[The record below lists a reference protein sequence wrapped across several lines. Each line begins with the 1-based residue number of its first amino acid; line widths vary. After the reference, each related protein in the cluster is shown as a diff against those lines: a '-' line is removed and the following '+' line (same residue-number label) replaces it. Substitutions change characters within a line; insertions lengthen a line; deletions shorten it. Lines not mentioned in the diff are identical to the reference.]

1 MQYDGSGAALPGRP
15 ERQNAHGGQSA
26 GPFRAD
32 GSGSGERSSNFT
44 VVVIG
49 RDHCR
54 VPLPPRDAVDDTLR
68 VENIQLASIFDLD
81 LGELVEGRRVIARGI
96 SRGRT
101 AWIPV
106 REDLENLPKRRVV
119 VNGIELEALD
129 GEPRRYLA
137 ELEDELHYEVV
148 PSLAEG
154 ERLDHWWMEVTDDLG
169 TTYND
174 NQTGAYGLAYGG
186 SATIGSRDLGGRVPE
201 AAAWLEIRF
210 RPGGRPQGRWCAQLD
225 VDLEGDAVV
234 SRWGHGPGSP

>member
-1 MQYDGSGAALPGRP
+1 M
-15 ERQNAHGGQSA
+15 
-26 GPFRAD
+26 
-32 GSGSGERSSNFT
+32 
-44 VVVIG
+44 
-49 RDHCR
+49 
-54 VPLPPRDAVDDTLR
+54 R

-106 REDLENLPKRRVV
+106 RKDLENLPKRRVV

-186 SATIGSRDLGGRVPE
+186 SATIGSHATWVAVCRKPPLG
-201 AAAWLEIRF
+201 WEIRF

-234 SRWGHGPGSP
+234 SRWGHRPGSP